1 MASTSVSTLPHAP
14 PSPPSRPAADLLAP
28 ISRRRP
34 GPGRR
39 RRRPCAHVQRT
50 ARQQGPSCNEPLS
63 QPPRSRHAHALG
75 GFPCR
80 GGTYVLAEPTGR
92 GPLPPPPPSPGPAR
106 GDCAPLLLSSLYPM
120 LTRVHTHRWHRRL
133 ACDAAAR
140 FNQGRARGCGVDYG
154 SGPGVL
160 FRSRRGGG
168 VSLFALFAATYF
180 LPLLYRNAPPTGI
193 DLSTLL
199 GYLAFGTRVRLGAL
213 CVCTCQAPAMNCGPI

>member
-92 GPLPPPPPSPGPAR
+92 GPLPLSAPPQGPRGAIARPCCCRRFTRCSRASTHTDGIDGWLVMPRPASTRAGRAGAVWITVRGLVYSFAR
-106 GDCAPLLLSSLYPM
+106 GGAVAFPCS
-120 LTRVHTHRWHRRL
+120 
-133 ACDAAAR
+133 R
-140 FNQGRARGCGVDYG
+140 F
-154 SGPGVL
+154 
-160 FRSRRGGG
+160 
-168 VSLFALFAATYF
+168 FAATSCRCCTVM
-180 LPLLYRNAPPTGI
+180 LPRPGSIYPRCWDIWPSGRAC
-193 DLSTLL
+193 
-199 GYLAFGTRVRLGAL
+199 AWVRF
-213 CVCTCQAPAMNCGPI
+213 VCAPARPQR